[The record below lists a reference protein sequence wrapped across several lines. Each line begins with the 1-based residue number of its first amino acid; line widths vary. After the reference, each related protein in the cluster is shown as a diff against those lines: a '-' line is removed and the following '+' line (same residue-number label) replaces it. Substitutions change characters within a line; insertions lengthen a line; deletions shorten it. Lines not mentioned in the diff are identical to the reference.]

1 MRPRRARFKVQ
12 LLKARGVF
20 GNDAEPFEAALAP
33 DGSWQVT
40 GIDEAE
46 EEQLRELAASGLSV
60 RDIAEEM
67 DISKSSVSRRC
78 KKYGIKLKGGLR

>member
-1 MRPRRARFKVQ
+1 
-12 LLKARGVF
+12 
-20 GNDAEPFEAALAP
+20 
-33 DGSWQVT
+33 T

-46 EEQLRELAASGLSV
+46 AEQLRELAASGLSV

-78 KKYGIKLKGGLR
+78 KKYGIKLRAGLR